1 MFKSLNKLDWE
12 RILNYLTN
20 FLYSDFS
27 KKISQNLVPIFS
39 FEEALLAQEK
49 TKFIWNLLEKG
60 EKLELI
66 SLKSLK
72 NLFEKASKRGFFLP
86 IELVEIKKWFITL
99 KKLSS
104 YLKDSPFISLLTLY
118 SEIKEVEIYLDKIL
132 DYEKA
137 EIKDKASYNLF
148 IIRKRLKEAQEILF
162 SKLEKIKEHFYKKGY
177 LQENLFTQREG
188 RYVLPV
194 KTEYKNKVKGILH
207 EVSQSG
213 ATVFIE
219 PVSIISLSNEI
230 EDLRYKEQREIVKIL
245 KEVSQEIFNF
255 SSLFFKLEKIYVD
268 FEITFAKA
276 SLGKLYR
283 GKFPIIKKEG
293 LIKIRSGIHPLL
305 ILKKQEKLSQKV
317 IYNDFIIENG
327 LLISGPNLGGK
338 TVSLKTIGILTL
350 MGQSGF
356 PIPVEEA
363 EIPVFSKIFVDLGD
377 DQDIIE
383 GESSFSSHL
392 KSLKEI
398 LDTADENTLVLLD
411 EPGKGTN
418 PEEGVA
424 LVAAVINELLKRKT
438 KIVITT
444 HSQFLKTLAL
454 KIKGLKL
461 ATMEYNLETKEPTYR
476 LIYNV
481 WGESLAFDL
490 AKKIGLPEEIL
501 KEAIN
506 YLKNKEYWEWYR
518 IIEEE
523 RKKLKNLEKELT
535 LKLEN
540 LKYREKALE
549 EEKERLKNIYHKKI
563 EELLSFWNE
572 EFKKIIEDIKQKKIG
587 YKRAVHS
594 FDNLASK
601 VFKNLIK
608 KEEEIK
614 EGDKVFVLPLKKE
627 GEVLKVK
634 DKMLEIKLGGF
645 KIEVPKENVTK
656 DYLGIEYSPT
666 RYFKLKQEL
675 NVENS
680 LSFCEKI
687 RKKEILKL
695 LGLTVEEALDKIEK
709 TLNKAFLEGIQKI
722 YLVHGHGTGKLRE
735 SIRKYL
741 KDHPLVK
748 NFEFADPLE
757 GGTGVTIVYLE
768 EKN

>member
-1 MFKSLNKLDWE
+1 VFKSLNKLDWE
-12 RILNYLTN
+12 RILNYLIN

-27 KKISQNLVPIFS
+27 KKISQNLIPIFS

-99 KKLSS
+99 KKLTP

-276 SLGKLYR
+276 SLGRLYR
-283 GKFPIIKKEG
+283 GRFPIIKKEG

-305 ILKKQEKLSQKV
+305 ILKKQEKPSQKV

-461 ATMEYNLETKEPTYR
+461 ATMEYNLETKEPTYK

-540 LKYREKALE
+540 LKCREKALE

-572 EFKKIIEDIKQKKIG
+572 EFKKIIEEIKQKKIG
-587 YKRAVHS
+587 YKKAVHS

-656 DYLGIEYSPT
+656 DYLGIEYSPIQ
-666 RYFKLKQEL
+666 YFKLKQEL
-675 NVENS
+675 NVENPS
-680 LSFCEKI
+680 NFYERI

-709 TLNKAFLEGIQKI
+709 TLNKAFLEGVQKI